1 MTRWTPRLT
10 LGAVA
15 ASVLVALAPGAQ
27 AQAATGTVN
36 PPALWYKIAGEIT
49 DAEATV
55 AASRYR
61 VVILQ
66 SWQTRAASIIK
77 SLNPAVTVL
86 AYKDLSSASYAEAA
100 LDNERNGRPMA
111 TGVGYIDATANG
123 WLAKDTLGNDVGW
136 KGYPNLWQTEVWNP
150 AYQQRWVDNVTKE
163 INGSVWDGVFGDDAL
178 TTLKYYSTA
187 TLAEAPTDA
196 DLQAGEEALI
206 KKASDALH
214 ALGKKLVVNISGA
227 TDNLAVWTRWSQMTD
242 GAMLEHYA
250 HWGTDPNSPSNYL
263 WDWGSRGWTAGVQ
276 ALATSP
282 GNVAVTT
289 SADTDDRSY
298 RYGLASFLI
307 ANAGHGAFTAVDSYK
322 KAPWRPEQAWNL
334 GYATAPMVKVG
345 AAYTRVFPAGFAAVN
360 PLKDQTVTVPLP
372 APLQDVTGATVS
384 SVTLPPL
391 TGAVFK
397 GTVDAPVV
405 PPVTDTTTTTP
416 TKNKGKWRHY
426 APTPVAA
433 PTAGTTTEPAP
444 ATAPVTPATPVRTA
458 PGAATAATHVPTAAR
473 QGTRAAATTA
483 RTAPVTR
490 SAAQA
495 ATVAT
500 APAATTTRRATTTTT
515 GTALRTA
522 AGPLAAMTTAA
533 TSAPTSTDAPL
544 AAVALLL
551 VAGTA
556 AVRRRV
562 A

>member
-1 MTRWTPRLT
+1 MTRWTPRLA

-15 ASVLVALAPGAQ
+15 ASVLVAVAPGAP

-49 DAEATV
+49 DAEATA

-66 SWQTRAASIIK
+66 SWQKRAASIIK

-100 LDNERNGRPMA
+100 LYNERNGLPMA
-111 TGVGYIDATANG
+111 TGVGYLDATNNG
-123 WLAKDTLGNDVGW
+123 WLAKDTLGNNVGW

-150 AYQQRWVDNVTKE
+150 AYQQRWVDNVTRE
-163 INGSVWDGVFGDDAL
+163 MNGSLFDGVFGDDAL

-196 DLQAGEEALI
+196 ALQAGEEALI

-214 ALGKKLVVNISGA
+214 AMGKKIVVNISGA
-227 TDNLAVWTRWSQMTD
+227 TDNLAIWTRWSQMTD

-250 HWGTDPNSPSNYL
+250 HWGTDPNSSANYL

-289 SADTDDRSY
+289 SADLDDRSY

-360 PLKDQTVTVPLP
+360 PSKDATVTVTLP
-372 APLQDVTGATVS
+372 TPLQDVTGATVS

-405 PPVTDTTTTTP
+405 PPVTDTTTTT
-416 TKNKGKWRHY
+416 TKGKGKWRHY
-426 APTPVAA
+426 APVPVAA
-433 PTAGTTTEPAP
+433 PTAPAGEPAP
-444 ATAPVTPATPVRTA
+444 ATFPVTPATPVRTA
-458 PGAATAATHVPTAAR
+458 SGAATAATHAPGTTR
-473 QGTRAAATTA
+473 QATRAAATA
-483 RTAPVTR
+483 RTAPAAR
-490 SAAQA
+490 AAAQA
-495 ATVAT
+495 APVAT
-500 APAATTTRRATTTTT
+500 APVTTTTRRAVPGT
-515 GTALRTA
+515 TALRTV
-522 AGPLAAMTTAA
+522 AGPLAAVTAA
-533 TSAPTSTDAPL
+533 TARPAATNAPL

-556 AVRRRV
+556 VVRRRV
-562 A
+562 AVA